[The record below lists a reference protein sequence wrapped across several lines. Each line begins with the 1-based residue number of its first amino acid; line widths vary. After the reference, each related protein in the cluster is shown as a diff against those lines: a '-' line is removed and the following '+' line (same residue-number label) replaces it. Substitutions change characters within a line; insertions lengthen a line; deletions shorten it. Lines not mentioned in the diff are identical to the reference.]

1 MSLVIATYVPEGIV
15 MASDSRQ
22 VITVERKSNNGKGL
36 KVETVNSDAVMKT
49 FLLQEQSV
57 GISTF
62 GADLL
67 AGVPMSSHVNI
78 SGGHFRMLMWASMFA
93 ATRRGARLVCPTST
107 IAT

>member
-22 VITVERKSNNGKGL
+22 VITVERRSNNGKGL
-36 KVETVNSDAVMKT
+36 KVETVNSDAVVKT
-49 FLLQEQSV
+49 FLLEQQAV

-67 AGVPMSSHVNI
+67 AGVPMSSHIEKFIEEELTTVDSVTTI
-78 SGGHFRMLMWASMFA
+78 PRK
-93 ATRRGARLVCPTST
+93 LVDHLRWSFPK
-107 IAT
+107 